1 MEGAVRSQLFIMES
15 SLISPKTVA
24 TLLAVS
30 SSFSRFLTVPS
41 RAAHIGNAALLPA
54 TVAAGQTSADK

>member
-30 SSFSRFLTVPS
+30 SRFLTVPS

-54 TVAAGQTSADK
+54 TLAAGQAADK